1 MKMYCIFEKTK
12 TKPVNQFFENRKLKI
27 FFSKTNAVLK
37 TQSLFGPKSKTK
49 NLNQMFQDDMAN
61 SVVSV
66 AQLISM

>member
-12 TKPVNQFFENRKLKI
+12 TKPVNQFFENRKPKI
-27 FFSKTNAVLK
+27 LK